1 MRCCD
6 RDVALSMAI
15 TSLSACGLGRVMRGA
30 EVLQV
35 RPVNKAGPH
44 ATMGNDVVDVIA
56 EAVDAFAQTLAT
68 FGFFASDLGSKRLPD
83 W

>member
-35 RPVNKAGPH
+35 RPVNEPFPVP
-44 ATMGNDVVDVIA
+44 TVRDDVIDVCA
-56 EAVDAFAQTLAT
+56 ESVDAFT
-68 FGFFASDLGSKRLPD
+68 
-83 W
+83 